1 MAPVSFGFDVN
12 SSQLDVPIF
21 AHILTTSA
29 CRSYDTPPPEVDES
43 SVHFPGNDPRYKDV
57 PKEVLPKAESLKLT
71 EARFMDLWED
81 ELVPEIKSGQ
91 KILIAAHGNTLRALV
106 KHLDN
111 ISADEITG
119 LNIPTGV
126 PLVYE
131 LDEDMKPIPQKDAIP
146 PLTGLYLG
154 DLEEVKQRIGAVASQ
169 TK

>member
-1 MAPVSFGFDVN
+1 MKMPVCGVVLILSF
-12 SSQLDVPIF
+12 S
-21 AHILTTSA
+21 
-29 CRSYDTPPPEVDES
+29 CRSYDIPPPAVDES
-43 SVHFPGNDPRYKDV
+43 SEHFPGHDPRYKGV
-57 PKEVLPKAESLKLT
+57 PWSVLPKAESLKLT
-71 EARFMDLWED
+71 EERFMDLWLN

-106 KHLDN
+106 KHLDD

-131 LDEDMKPIPQKDAIP
+131 LDENMKPIPQKNAIS